1 MKKILRTLLKKIR
14 VLNWIRKVRYRIQ
27 HKNYINQFKGK
38 SHYELN
44 YKDFGLKFSLADP
57 FSATF
62 FSYHFKNGVYEV
74 EGLDVML
81 AAVSEK
87 SIVLDVGANIGYF
100 TCFAGKRCKNGHVYA
115 FEMGKANFDILND
128 NVSLNKLTNVTTECY
143 AVADKTSEVQIQDTA
158 VGNAV
163 LKIIEGTS
171 QDDLVSVK
179 SISLDEYCTT
189 RNIVPEFIKIDVE
202 GAEMKVLQGMQELLN
217 SSLKILIEIHETD
230 LAYFKSSKKEVISYL
245 EQFGYKLTPIEN
257 DVKKNLLVLA
267 SK

>member
-1 MKKILRTLLKKIR
+1 MKTILRTLLKKAGL
-14 VLNWIRKVRYRIQ
+14 LNWIRKVRYTNQ
-27 HKNYINQFKGK
+27 HRSYINQFRGQ
-38 SHYELN
+38 SHYDLQ
-44 YKDFGLKFSLADP
+44 YKDIDLKFSLADP

-81 AAVSEK
+81 ESINEK

-115 FEMGKANFDILND
+115 FEMGKANFDILKD
-128 NVSLNKLTNVTTECY
+128 NVSLNKLNNVTTECY
-143 AVADKTSEVQIQDTA
+143 AVADITSEVQIPDTA

-163 LKIIEGTS
+163 LKIIEGKS

-179 SISLDEYCTT
+179 SISLDEYCAT

-202 GAEMKVLQGMQELLN
+202 GAEMKVLQGMTKLLS

-230 LAYFKSSKKEVISYL
+230 LAYFKSSKEEVISYL
-245 EQFGYKLTPIEN
+245 KQFGYKLTPIEN